1 MSLEE
6 AYTGVTRRITIH
18 GRQEEVLI
26 PPGADNG
33 TVIQVEGAGKP
44 GRNGGRPGDLMLTAH
59 VEDDDRFERDGDDL
73 WVKARLEV
81 RSDGLVEVPTL
92 RGIKQIT
99 VHAGAR
105 TGNQL
110 RLTGLGMPILGSD
123 NEYGDLHFEI
133 SRARD
138 PEQKYIT
145 RAEHAQLLREEEKLE
160 AEVAELGRSAGAA
173 QPRESK
179 VKKNAEFEDLQD
191 KQAMK
196 IMELSQI
203 YQTLQDAKV
212 VDAPKTATRIV
223 LGSTVVIREK
233 DEKENKVYKMVSR
246 ARGDNGTGSIS
257 ADSPAGR
264 ALMGKTVGDKVRVRT
279 PDGIMR
285 MEIIEIR

>member
-1 MSLEE
+1 
-6 AYTGVTRRITIH
+6 
-18 GRQEEVLI
+18 
-26 PPGADNG
+26 
-33 TVIQVEGAGKP
+33 
-44 GRNGGRPGDLMLTAH
+44 MLTVH

-92 RGIKQIT
+92 RGIRQIT
-99 VHAGAR
+99 VPDGAR

-110 RLTGLGMPILGSD
+110 RLTGLGMPILGSK
-123 NEYGDLHFEI
+123 NRYGDLHFEI

-160 AEVAELGRSAGAA
+160 AEVARLGRSAGAA
-173 QPRESK
+173 QPRQSK

-264 ALMGKTVGDKVRVRT
+264 ALMGKTVGDKLRVRT
-279 PDGIMR
+279 SDGIMR